1 VLVKRTILFKLK
13 YIHFLPPLDIKRRS
27 LHATIAPVP
36 MDSNKNLGAK
46 PRRRPLHSASTSEVV
61 TRLPATRAPDSDSKD
76 NAEGYDAREVWP
88 RKWVDKAKA
97 MPPSGHSRAK
107 ISKLVKMRKK
117 SSGTSADVHFTM
129 RKRPPATRAPDSD
142 SEDNAEGYDAR
153 KVWPGK
159 WVAKAKAMPPSGHSR
174 AKISKLLETR
184 TKSSGAYAGDHFTMR
199 KRPPATRA
207 PNSDSEDNASL
218 IIPRASDGPLVA
230 AARKVLADAIAAEE
244 RSQSEKKKYA
254 WITAQASI

>member
-107 ISKLVKMRKK
+107 ISKL
-117 SSGTSADVHFTM
+117 
-129 RKRPPATRAPDSD
+129 
-142 SEDNAEGYDAR
+142 
-153 KVWPGK
+153 
-159 WVAKAKAMPPSGHSR
+159 
-174 AKISKLLETR
+174 LETR
-184 TKSSGAYAGDHFTMR
+184 IKSSGAYAGDHFTMR